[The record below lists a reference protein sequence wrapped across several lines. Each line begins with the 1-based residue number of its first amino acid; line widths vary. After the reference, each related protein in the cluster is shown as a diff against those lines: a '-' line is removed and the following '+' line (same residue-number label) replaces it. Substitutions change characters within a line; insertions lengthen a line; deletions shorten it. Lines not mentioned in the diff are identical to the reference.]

1 MKYLALLLIR
11 FYQKRISP
19 YKGFRC
25 AHAALHQGV
34 SCSEAVKHII
44 EEHACFVVTVWSK
57 CDSPTVKVLIN
68 NCMKMKQINL
78 RKTINLK
85 KTIKINAAL
94 IAAIQHP
101 VHRAA
106 YQKKGVICL
115 AQPVIAHC
123 FNLNNEHLICCY
135 FK

>member
-44 EEHACFVVTVWSK
+44 EEHGVFCGYRLVKMRFTDCKGAYQQLHENEANKSK
-57 CDSPTVKVLIN
+57 KNDKP
-68 NCMKMKQINL
+68 
-78 RKTINLK
+78 K

-94 IAAIQHP
+94 IAAIQHS

-106 YQKKGVICL
+106 YQKKGVIYL

-123 FNLNNEHLICCY
+123 FNLNNERLICCY

>member
-44 EEHACFVVTVWSK
+44 EEHGVFCGYRL
-57 CDSPTVKVLIN
+57 VKMRFTD
-68 NCMKMKQINL
+68 CKG
-78 RKTINLK
+78 
-85 KTIKINAAL
+85 
-94 IAAIQHP
+94 
-101 VHRAA
+101 A
-106 YQKKGVICL
+106 YQQLHENEANKSKKNDKPKKNDKDKCSVDCCDPTLGTSSCIPKKGCDL
-115 AQPVIAHC
+115 PSSAC
-123 FNLNNEHLICCY
+123 DCSLF
-135 FK
+135 